1 MLIMSKRNYLLGNN
15 ENSGSQK
22 TNHNPPQQDKT
33 LREEI
38 QCLGVQFKESQER
51 MAGLLGSFLN
61 DLRSD
66 LIGTPV
72 MRFEPYQGKHEVS
85 ESAPVKKE
93 PETAQEVYRIAPY
106 GDYVILKKA
115 DTKQPESKA
124 STPSTASAPKKEEG
138 NTYLKIIYFSKSKSG
153 EIEWRQPLYNKRVAL
168 AVDPDAV
175 GIYCIVDKD
184 GYFVRQARPDEIKGV
199 YIE

>member
-51 MAGLLGSFLN
+51 MATLLGAFLD
-61 DLRSD
+61 DLRRD
-66 LIGTPV
+66 LGQQSEAY
-72 MRFEPYQGKHEVS
+72 RGKHEGASS
-85 ESAPVKKE
+85 EPAK
-93 PETAQEVYRIAPY
+93 AQEPNQAAP
-106 GDYVILKKA
+106 
-115 DTKQPESKA
+115 
-124 STPSTASAPKKEEG
+124 PKKEVKDEG
-138 NTYLKIIYFSKSKSG
+138 KTYLKVIYYPRLADG
-153 EIEWRQPLYNKRVAL
+153 TPEWRQPLYNKRVAL
-168 AVDPDAV
+168 AVDPNAV
-175 GIYCIVDKD
+175 SVFCIVDKD
-184 GYFVRQARPDEIKGV
+184 GFYVRQAKPDEIKGV